1 LKHHPTLNVLERGI
15 PWEELGAFF
24 ATVPRKIMMS
34 QGLMSEPGKS
44 SSHRNVEQWVM
55 LTSGCAP
62 LLVEDWCLRGIEW
75 VGRKVYERGFWKSG
89 EDRKAEIEV
98 LETRV
103 SYLELFRMFFS

>member
-1 LKHHPTLNVLERGI
+1 
-15 PWEELGAFF
+15 
-24 ATVPRKIMMS
+24 MMS

-62 LLVEDWCLRGIEW
+62 LLVEDWCLRRIEW
-75 VGRKVYERGFWKSG
+75 VGCKVYERGFWKSS

-103 SYLELFRMFFS
+103 SYLELSRMFFS